1 MDKQKLK
8 PISGFPEWLPEF
20 RLIEQRWI
28 DTIRQ
33 VFESYGYASI
43 ETRAVEP
50 VDVLLKQG
58 DTDKEIYAIGRLFE
72 DRPDAKPEYALHYDM
87 TVPLARFVAAHLN
100 DLVFPVKRYQIQKA
114 WRGERPQE
122 GRFREFYQCDIDV
135 IDRREIPLHFDAEM
149 PAIMTEVL
157 DRLQV
162 GAVVTKVN
170 NRKILEGFYRGLGI
184 EQANEVIR
192 IVDKLDKIG
201 ASGVARLLTDEL
213 AVPADRIAKILALA
227 EIKGR
232 DDSVIGRAKALGVS
246 SPLLDQGL
254 DELAFVLR
262 ELGTQVGRGY
272 VADLS
277 VARGL
282 AYYTGTVYEAKF
294 VDWPDYPT
302 ICGGGRYDNL
312 VGSLINQRLPGI
324 GISIGLTRIFA
335 KLVKEGRLKP
345 GRKAPTDVLVALVP
359 GNDYATAKATAR
371 TLRERGIRTEQYH
384 EERKLDQQLR
394 YAAAKGIRY
403 VWFPPATA
411 GAPHEVKDLDSGK
424 QGPADPRDWRPSL

>member
-8 PISGFPEWLPEF
+8 PISGFPEWLPEL

-28 DTIRQ
+28 DTIRG

-72 DRPDAKPEYALHYDM
+72 DRPDARPEYALHYDM

-100 DLVFPVKRYQIQKA
+100 ELVFPVKRYQIQKA

-149 PAIMTEVL
+149 PAIMIETL
-157 DRLQV
+157 DKLQV
-162 GAVVTKVN
+162 GAVLTKVN
-170 NRKILEGFYRGLGI
+170 NRKVLEGFYAGLGI
-184 EQANEVIR
+184 EQANDVIR
-192 IVDKLDKIG
+192 IVDKLDKVG
-201 ASGVARLLTDEL
+201 PTGVARTLTDEVG
-213 AVPADRIAKILALA
+213 VPADKIAKVLALA
-227 EIKGR
+227 EIRGADEGVVQR
-232 DDSVIGRAKALGVS
+232 VKALGVA

-254 DELAFVLR
+254 SELGFVLR
-262 ELGTQVGRGY
+262 ELKSQVGHGF
-272 VADLS
+272 VADLA

-294 VDWPDYPT
+294 VEWPDYPT

-335 KLVKEGRLKP
+335 KLVKEGRLAATQKT
-345 GRKAPTDVLVALVP
+345 PTQVLVAFVP
-359 GNDYATAKATAR
+359 GASYAVVKAATQKLRAR
-371 TLRERGIRTEQYH
+371 GLKTEQYH

-403 VWFPPATA
+403 VWFPPAD
-411 GAPHEVKDLDSGK
+411 GGVHEVKDLASGT
-424 QGPADPRDWRPSL
+424 QAAADPDRWQP